1 MKYPKNYRQVTV
13 REDVVTEK
21 VFAGWGRNFEGATL
35 EKGKVYLVENNTG
48 FGCDVYDLN
57 VRGFLASNLFVKYET
72 DFMVS
77 SKDVIFLDG
86 KGGN

>member
-13 REDVVTEK
+13 REDVVTER
-21 VFAGWGRNFEGATL
+21 VFSRLEQKPCATL
-35 EKGKVYLVENNTG
+35 QKGKVYLVETNTG
-48 FGCDVYDLN
+48 FGCNVYDLN

-86 KGGN
+86 KGVN